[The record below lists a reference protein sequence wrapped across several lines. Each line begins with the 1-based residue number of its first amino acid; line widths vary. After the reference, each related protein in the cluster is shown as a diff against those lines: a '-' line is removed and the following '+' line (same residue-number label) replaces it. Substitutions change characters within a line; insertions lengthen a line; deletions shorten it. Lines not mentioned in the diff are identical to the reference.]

1 MFRDAVTGALVSLA
15 LLTAVACGERGETE
29 PAEPAETAA
38 TAPAPSAEPE
48 TVHLAVPHVLVL
60 AIDTLRADRMSLYGA
75 ARDTTPNVDRIAAAG
90 ITMELAV
97 SAAPSTWQSF
107 VTILTGLYPLHHGV
121 RFIFDV
127 PLARDVV
134 SLGGV
139 LGAVGYERV
148 GFDFDDFLFEM
159 TGGGQGFDRVLDGRR
174 TGHPTPDG
182 VIADEVIAAMTGERQ
197 RPLFAFVRFKGP
209 HWKYAPEPHFHDR
222 YTKDGPDTDHSFN
235 EGRFGTKA
243 TRGEGFSVV
252 DPASYRKRY
261 FDVSWSPET
270 LAHMQAHYDG
280 EIREIDATVGRLYD
294 ALEKKGLLR
303 STLLVITSDHGE
315 EFGEHGYMQHGPR
328 VDEHVLRVPLVIRFP
343 DAAPRGKPGQR
354 LAQLVRTADVMPTIL
369 DAIGLP
375 VPPGLD
381 GVSLMPAIDQ
391 GRDLEL
397 HAYAESGREFLGI
410 DPELKLPGIA
420 GKERMLRDRR
430 WKIVYRHDG
439 TRPTYR
445 LYDLEADPGETRDVA
460 AEHPEVAA
468 DLRARLEALMATDE
482 NPTKGDTAVG
492 AEETEK
498 LRQLGYVE

>member
-1 MFRDAVTGALVSLA
+1 MLA
-15 LLTAVACGERGETE
+15 LLAAVACGDGTQPGDIEPPPAAGMPATE
-29 PAEPAETAA
+29 PTPAAQTPA
-38 TAPAPSAEPE
+38 TAPAEAE

-60 AIDTLRADRMSLYGA
+60 AIDTLRADRTSLYGA
-75 ARDTTPNVDRIAAAG
+75 ERDTTPNIDRIAAAG
-90 ITMELAV
+90 VTMELAV

-148 GFDFDDFLFEM
+148 AFDFDDFLFEM

-174 TGHPTPDG
+174 TGHPIPDEML
-182 VIADEVIAAMTGERQ
+182 ADEVITAMTAERQ

-209 HWKYAPEPHFHDR
+209 HWKYAPEPHFHDL
-222 YTKDGPDTDHSFN
+222 YAKDGPGTDHSFN

-243 TRGEGFSVV
+243 TRGEGFTVV
-252 DPASYRKRY
+252 DPQSYRKRY
-261 FDVSWSPET
+261 FDVSWSPDS
-270 LAHMQAHYDG
+270 LVHMQAHYDA
-280 EIREIDATVGRLYD
+280 EIRQIDATVGRIYD
-294 ALEKKGLLR
+294 ALAKVGLLA

-328 VDEHVLRVPLVIRFP
+328 VDDHVLRVPLVIRFP
-343 DAAPRGKPGQR
+343 DAAPHGRPGQR
-354 LAQLVRTADVMPTIL
+354 IAQLVRTADVMPTIL

-375 VPPGLD
+375 VPSGLD
-381 GVSLMPAIDQ
+381 GVSLMPAIEQ
-391 GRDLEL
+391 GHDLAL

-439 TRPTYR
+439 TQPTYR
-445 LYDLEADPGETRDVA
+445 LYDLEADPGETRDMSA
-460 AEHPEVAA
+460 GHPAVAA
-468 DLRARLEALMATDE
+468 DLRAKLDALIATDA